1 MGFHLH
7 GKTNPHVPIY
17 PERGPGIRSLWKNRC
32 SALVLPREELP
43 ELQCPKESIAGPVE
57 TSPLER
63 GSGCFIDSPVS
74 LDCQMVPVIAHP
86 VAQLCLTSTEGAL
99 LKVL

>member
-7 GKTNPHVPIY
+7 GKTNPHAPCSS
-17 PERGPGIRSLWKNRC
+17 RKGTRNSLSLEKQMLC
-32 SALVLPREELP
+32 ACTSQEELP

-74 LDCQMVPVIAHP
+74 LGLPNGSCNCAPGRTV
-86 VAQLCLTSTEGAL
+86 
-99 LKVL
+99 VLDVH

>member
-7 GKTNPHVPIY
+7 GKTNPHAPCSS
-17 PERGPGIRSLWKNRC
+17 RKGTRNSLSLEKQMLC
-32 SALVLPREELP
+32 ACTS
-43 ELQCPKESIAGPVE
+43 QGGIAGIAVSE
-57 TSPLER
+57 GIYCGSCGNLPLER